1 MFDSPRSQMTTDDS
15 GNAVAFGPAWT
26 YIDRVHFPEQ
36 SKLSVNTLVTTDRH
50 YRLASAA
57 WRIESPNEDQLLL
70 KALSQIIALHT
81 YALEQGPDGDC
92 HWSKE
97 MLVNLGIIQIHLET
111 LRRPFS
117 ELMVIL
123 TSERRDS
130 TVVQIISRGVLLEV
144 LRPPLVTSPRWSPQQ
159 PAQKAAMADQRTI
172 PWGSP
177 R

>member
-130 TVVQIISRGVLLEV
+130 TVVQIISRGVAVIGIFLFKESADWFRL
-144 LRPPLVTSPRWSPQQ
+144 
-159 PAQKAAMADQRTI
+159 AAIMLIVIGIVGLKITHVE
-172 PWGSP
+172 
-177 R
+177 